1 MVFGWWIRSSVGFI
15 PDEWHWFHVFVQ
27 LEVFLTQRVSE
38 MGEEGDVVAMS
49 QFQLAPS
56 VIQGQSQEHIREMLS
71 EVQDLLGR
79 LTSLRMQHLFM
90 IQASPRYAAVADPHR
105 IHVSQHKSCDYFIHV
120 NTHSLM

>member
-1 MVFGWWIRSSVGFI
+1 M
-15 PDEWHWFHVFVQ
+15 FVQ

-56 VIQGQSQEHIREMLS
+56 VIQGQTREHVGEMLS

-90 IQASPRYAAVADPHR
+90 IQASPRCVALTDPQCENFSRHKSSSFKHR
-105 IHVSQHKSCDYFIHV
+105 I
-120 NTHSLM
+120 